1 MIKLSLYETFNNYI
15 NHVDNK
21 IPPNLTTYNDDFKP
35 TNIYFIRHGH
45 SCSNLLK
52 EKLKLKNTNQNPKD
66 YADYKI
72 KSKSLTNKFI
82 SSLAKKHTLI
92 TNPNLSGLGLLQA
105 QELNSSVSAI
115 FNGNNNNQLIVFCSP
130 LVRAMETAQ
139 IAFPNRTISYEY
151 YYYFNN
157 DANSK
162 LPNLETNKI
171 YILPFIKE
179 LGITPDNALPNIEN
193 SNQKFVNFM
202 NKYKNTA
209 TDKHNYNT
217 YVFVNHKQEAKV
229 KKIKLLTKKIKTFF
243 SRTKKKPSSS
253 SNKNTSPL
261 LTTQKGKFLSFLKKV
276 NTSDISNKY
285 KLIFVSHSNFIKSIV
300 GKENITTSNNKIK
313 NTMIIDIHGNNYSNK
328 ITDNS
333 ENEYMTCMSDT
344 NRAESEIASASA
356 PNQNELAKNPLVNNG
371 STDAYNAGNEEYE
384 LVEQPTKLLRKRK
397 LSEAK
402 LTSSA
407 SRKSQP
413 KIPPL
418 KPQSSLRTNSNATS
432 SVSSS
437 ASASSS
443 QSVSSSNAPS
453 SATSY
458 ASSQSTSSQPPQIPL
473 TTIPPP
479 PLTATTQSPPP
490 LLPSP
495 SVTKSSASSRA
506 SSRASPQL
514 VTPPPSVTKSSASS
528 RASSR
533 EPLNNNKLKTNI
545 NSLFKT
551 KRGQPNKIN
560 NVSIELG
567 SDELILK
574 YGGESKTIKYD
585 KLSIL
590 NPMSKYIIKR
600 HIGSHPDTATFVNN
614 INNMIA
620 KSKIFYKV
628 LKYLKDKNGGTRK
641 QLRIK
646 NKKTKKL

>member
-15 NHVDNK
+15 NHVYNK
-21 IPPNLTTYNDDFKP
+21 VQTKLTTYNDDFKP

-52 EKLKLKNTNQNPKD
+52 EKLKIKNTNKNPKD

-105 QELNSSVSAI
+105 QELNTSVSAM
-115 FNGNNNNQLIVFCSP
+115 FNGNTNNQLIVFCSP

-151 YYYFNN
+151 YYFNN
-157 DANSK
+157 DSINK
-162 LPNLETNKI
+162 LPKLGTNKI

-179 LGITPDNALPNIEN
+179 LGITPDNALPNIDN
-193 SNQKFVNFM
+193 SINKFKKFM
-202 NKYKNTA
+202 KKYKNTA
-209 TDKHNYNT
+209 TDTHDYNT
-217 YVFVNHKQEAKV
+217 DVLVNNKQETKV
-229 KKIKLLTKKIKTFF
+229 KKLGLLTKKMFLFF

-253 SNKNTSPL
+253 SNKNTTPL
-261 LTTQKGKFLSFLKKV
+261 LNTQKGKFLSFLKKV
-276 NTSDISNKY
+276 NTSDISDTY

-300 GKENITTSNNKIK
+300 GKENITTPNNKIK

-333 ENEYMTCMSDT
+333 ENKYMTCMSDT
-344 NRAESEIASASA
+344 ELAEPEIASASA
-356 PNQNELAKNPLVNNG
+356 TNTEELAI
-371 STDAYNAGNEEYE
+371 
-384 LVEQPTKLLRKRK
+384 QPK
-397 LSEAK
+397 AK
-402 LTSSA
+402 LNSSA
-407 SRKSQP
+407 SRKSIKSQP
-413 KIPPL
+413 KIQPL
-418 KPQSSLRTNSNATS
+418 IPQSPPNTNSNATS
-432 SVSSS
+432 S
-437 ASASSS
+437 ASSS
-443 QSVSSSNAPS
+443 QSLLSSYVMS
-453 SATSY
+453 
-458 ASSQSTSSQPPQIPL
+458 SSQSTS
-473 TTIPPP
+473 
-479 PLTATTQSPPP
+479 
-490 LLPSP
+490 LPSVPLPP
-495 SVTKSSASSRA
+495 SVIKSRA
-506 SSRASPQL
+506 SSRASLP
-514 VTPPPSVTKSSASS
+514 PAKPPSVTKSSASS
-528 RASSR
+528 RASSTASST

-551 KRGQPNKIN
+551 KIGQPNKIN

-574 YGGESKTIKYD
+574 YGTESSTIKYD

-590 NPMSKYIIKR
+590 NPMSKYIIEK
-600 HIGSHPDTATFVNN
+600 HIGSDPNTARFVNKG
-614 INNMIA
+614 INMIN

-641 QLRIK
+641 KHRIK
-646 NKKTKKL
+646 HKKTKKL